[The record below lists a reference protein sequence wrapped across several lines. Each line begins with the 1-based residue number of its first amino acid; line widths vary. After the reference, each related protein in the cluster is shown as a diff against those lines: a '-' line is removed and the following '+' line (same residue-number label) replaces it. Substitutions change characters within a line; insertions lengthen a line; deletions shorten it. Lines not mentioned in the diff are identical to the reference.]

1 MSSPEKQDKRRR
13 QRQKLIKPKP
23 DINRS
28 PERKCEDCGEPLK
41 KKEKIYCTK
50 CYPNQ
55 NFDKV

>member
-1 MSSPEKQDKRRR
+1 MSTPEKQDKRRK

-41 KKEKIYCTK
+41 KKEKLRCK
-50 CYPNQ
+50 VCYDNQ
-55 NFDKV
+55 AIDQV